1 MIHSNKVATVVL
13 ALISS
18 WPADGTNNHGLKL
31 QKAQAICKMSKEL
44 KATAMRAAN
53 DAKLKITEILELE
66 NVFAAMIP
74 NATKGTEA
82 DGCTDYN
89 AVFLEANNTAAET
102 VSKIATLAE
111 SATKAA
117 GAAGRAAGVLD
128 EFIAALA
135 QAQGATGLYCIQ
147 GSGTGAATH
156 TELADCFNGDL
167 KPRNMLSIRDPKV
180 SAAATGST
188 DLTTLAKAMA
198 ASGTDTTFHGDQ
210 QSKGCGLMKGTS
222 DGIMIGQAL
231 TGTFAWAQGLLRFG
245 ALGANGIASTGVTG
259 YAHTA
264 TASGNGVHWASDPE
278 KIPVIAEAIALVS
291 NYNTLA
297 DSIGTRA
304 KDAIE
309 KVKKCMKATNKE
321 IKREH
326 IFLNVSH
333 LNRELQKAVT
343 ELDKALNKQDAKA
356 EAKQQPNCDDKK
368 QIECGD
374 TPGCGWHKAEGKCE
388 AKDGEGQKNQAT
400 GEKDANKNR
409 CTQHGTNKEAC
420 EKENTPG
427 QSAVCGFRKGKDG
440 ETDEPDKEKCRNGS
454 FLTSKQF
461 AFSVVS
467 AAFMALLF

>member
-18 WPADGTNNHGLKL
+18 WPADGTNNHGLSL

-53 DAKLKITEILELE
+53 DAKIKITEILELE
-66 NVFAAMIP
+66 TVFAAMIP

-82 DGCTDYN
+82 DGCADYN
-89 AVFLEANNTAAET
+89 AAFLEANNTASET
-102 VSKIATLAE
+102 TKKIANLAE
-111 SATKAA
+111 SAAKAA

-135 QAQGATGLYCIQ
+135 QGKGASTTYCIQ
-147 GSGTGAATH
+147 GSGAAAATH
-156 TELADCFNGDL
+156 NDLADCFNSNL
-167 KPRNMLSIRDPKV
+167 KPHNMLTISDPKV
-180 SAAATGST
+180 ADATSSTSDLSA
-188 DLTTLAKAMA
+188 LAKALA
-198 ASGTDTTFHGDQ
+198 AAGTDSTFHGNQ
-210 QSKGCGLMKGTS
+210 HTKSCGLIQGTAT
-222 DGIMIGQAL
+222 GIMTDQAL

-245 ALGANGIASTGVTG
+245 GSNANGLTDTGVTG
-259 YAHTA
+259 DAHTA
-264 TASGNGVHWASDPE
+264 EAGDTAVHWASDPE
-278 KIPVIAEAIALVS
+278 KILAIAEAIALVS
-291 NYNTLA
+291 NYKAVAN
-297 DSIGTRA
+297 SIGTRA
-304 KDAIE
+304 KNAIE
-309 KVKKCMKATNKE
+309 KVKKCMKATSKE

-333 LNRELQKAVT
+333 LNRELKKAVA
-343 ELDKALNKQDAKA
+343 ERDKALNKQDAKA
-356 EAKQQPNCDDKK
+356 AAKQQPNCDDKK
-368 QIECGD
+368 QTECGD
-374 TPGCGWHKAEGKCE
+374 TPGCGWNKAEGKCE

-427 QSAVCGFRKGKDG
+427 QPAVCGFRKGKDG

-461 AFSVVS
+461 ALMVS
-467 AAFMALLF
+467 AAFVTLLF